1 MKFLKLIVK
10 LSLFLP
16 IFGMM
21 VFVSYRV
28 DPSGLFWGR
37 GFERLASEYMLNGEY
52 VAGYERLDGRKLN
65 ETYAMNREDCPD
77 VLVLGSS
84 RVMLIDESYV
94 KPGMTFYNMGNV
106 GADICDI
113 YGSYWSFAKLG
124 KEPKTILIGID
135 PWLFLDCASALD
147 DRSDKELYNEF
158 IAEEL
163 GYANNQYE
171 KKSPYEKYLALLEPS
186 YFQASVKLA
195 LNGSGDVQPEIVPKS
210 EIYDQNEVVKCP
222 DGSIIY
228 DKKFN
233 SLTPEQVKAVAE
245 EGSVYGIPK
254 VCEYDTISRDTVEKF
269 ERFIQYLQ
277 NKGIKIIFFLS
288 PFHSS
293 YIDYLNNG
301 ILSFEREEL
310 APVDLYNEYVMTSL
324 RTMWGME
331 KQKLEGEYAEFWEQV
346 REQVRKYEDSGDLIE
361 EGGRW
366 RISETGWV
374 ISDTIL
380 SDLFVV

>member
-1 MKFLKLIVK
+1 MKFLKLIAK
-10 LSLFLP
+10 LLLFLP
-16 IFGMM
+16 IFGAM

-77 VLVLGSS
+77 VLVVGSS

-94 KPGMTFYNMGNV
+94 KPGTTFYNMGNV
-106 GADICDI
+106 GADICDL

-135 PWLFLDCASALD
+135 PWLFLDCASAID

-195 LNGSGDVQPEIVPKS
+195 LNGSGDVKPEIVPKS
-210 EIYDQNEVVKCP
+210 EIYNQNEVVKCP

-245 EGSVYGIPK
+245 ESCVYGIPK

-269 ERFIQYLQ
+269 EKFIQYLQ

-293 YIDYLNNG
+293 YIDYLNNAGERYRSVWETEDIVRNLGEKYG
-301 ILSFEREEL
+301 IEVYGSYDGKNCDISDRYFM
-310 APVDLYNEYVMTSL
+310 DGIHMNKNGL
-324 RTMWGME
+324 R
-331 KQKLEGEYAEFWEQV
+331 KVLP
-346 REQVRKYEDSGDLIE
+346 LIE
-361 EGGRW
+361 
-366 RISETGWV
+366 
-374 ISDTIL
+374 
-380 SDLFVV
+380 